1 MLGHL
6 NEQDGYNL
14 HFEIEKNQIYDAA
27 FFINTPK
34 TTINLKVKKGNV
46 ICLMGEPAYKAN
58 LLFGYNLYMY
68 KKLNQYDRVF
78 SVIKNADNIIE
89 SQPYLGWFENNYSHK
104 DWKKLNHIN
113 KSKTIS
119 CISSDKL
126 TTSGHKKRFKFIKEL
141 RSTDLPIDYFGRGYN
156 ELADK
161 HQGLRDYKYSIAIEN
176 GSFKNYFTEKIM
188 DCFLNWTIPIYYGC
202 PNIENFFPKDS
213 FILIDIEDFK
223 KSKNIIENII
233 KNDNY
238 EKRLKALEMARN
250 LVLEK
255 YNLYSLIKDNE
266 LYIKNNLTNDYKDYK
281 IKPVISLTGK
291 IKNKLFSNSKFK
303 KIRDFIYKKIY

>member
-6 NEQDGYNL
+6 NERGEYNL
-14 HFEIEKNQIYDAA
+14 HFEIKKNQQYDAA

-34 TTINLKVKKGNV
+34 KTINLKVKEGNV

-78 SVIKNADNIIE
+78 SIIKNANNVIE
-89 SQPYLGWFENNYSHK
+89 SQPYLGWFEDNYSYK
-104 DWKKLNHIN
+104 YWKKLNN
-113 KSKTIS
+113 VVKSKMIS

-126 TTSGHKKRFKFIKEL
+126 TTSGHKKRFKFVKKI
-141 RSTDLPIDYFGRGYN
+141 RSTNLPIDYFGRGYN
-156 ELADK
+156 ELTNK

-176 GSFKNYFTEKIM
+176 GVFKNYFSEKIM
-188 DCFLNWTIPIYYGC
+188 DCFLNWTVPIYYGC
-202 PNIENFFPKDS
+202 PNIKKFFPENS
-213 FILIDIEDFK
+213 YILIDIENFEE
-223 KSKNIIENII
+223 SKNIIEEII

-238 EKRLKALEMARN
+238 EKRLEALEIARN

-255 YNLYSLIKDNE
+255 YNLHSLIKNNE
-266 LYIKNNLTNDYKDYK
+266 AYIKNNLNNDWKKYK
-281 IKPVISLTGK
+281 IKPITSLSNK
-291 IKNKLFSNSKFK
+291 IKYKLFPKVK
-303 KIRDFIYKKIY
+303 KIRNFIYKKMY